1 MSITSNFIRRH
12 GPIGSGIGVGLAL
25 LGGLSYLKH
34 TMYRKQQDEKI
45 CLLYRSTL
53 EKAGCIGADEVSLK
67 ETAMCAKLVDFLI
80 EKEKEEGTGPTG

>member
-1 MSITSNFIRRH
+1 
-12 GPIGSGIGVGLAL
+12 
-25 LGGLSYLKH
+25 
-34 TMYRKQQDEKI
+34 MYRKQQDEKI

-80 EKEKEEGTGPTG
+80 EKKRGRYRANWLSGALQTSFIRQIQRKAAGDARNI